1 MSEDFYP
8 RRALRVDTIYFSVPD
23 QQYFFTPDGV
33 GVIYY
38 DTYLEIYQ
46 DTGIRGPVI
55 HIHQEL
61 ED

>member
-8 RRALRVDTIYFSVPD
+8 RRALRVDRIYFSVHD

-33 GVIYY
+33 GVIWF
-38 DTYLEIYQ
+38 DTYLEAHNE
-46 DTGIRGPVI
+46 TGIRGPVT
-55 HIHQEL
+55 HIHQRL